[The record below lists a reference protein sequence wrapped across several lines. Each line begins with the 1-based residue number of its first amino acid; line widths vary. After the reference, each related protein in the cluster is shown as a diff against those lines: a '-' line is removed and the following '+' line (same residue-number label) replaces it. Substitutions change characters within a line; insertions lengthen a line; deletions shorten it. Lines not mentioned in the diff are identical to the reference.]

1 MKHISKR
8 PDVEHHLFA
17 ELLSADGDDEPKAER
32 LGTTSARSI
41 DAQRPD
47 NPGKAAPVDAASHFP
62 GRAQAQA
69 GSATAGAS
77 AISTVSAAAFC
88 RRERA
93 RNGTASAEMPA
104 PSRYDG
110 A

>member
-1 MKHISKR
+1 MVRAKQRLTPAANSMYFRRRCALLSSPEARSRTMKHISSR

-17 ELLSADGDDEPKAER
+17 ELLTATADDRPQAEP
-32 LGTTSARSI
+32 
-41 DAQRPD
+41 
-47 NPGKAAPVDAASHFP
+47 
-62 GRAQAQA
+62 QA

-88 RRERA
+88 RRESA

-104 PSRYDG
+104 PTRYDG